1 MTLYQLKSERG
12 VATLI
17 ALLMMGMLL
26 LIGLAALSTSD
37 DEITI
42 AGNEMQEMRAFYA
55 AEAGLE
61 KATALLQSEYDST
74 GVPPTIMPSGSE
86 TVNDCDV
93 VYTSAD
99 EGAAVQRPL
108 SQGALAGLNALVKT
122 FTVTSTGTSDIDN
135 SQVALSQQFEV
146 ALVPIFQFAVFYG
159 TDLEIAP
166 GADMNLIGRVH
177 SNGNLYLQANSTL
190 NMSSFVTASG
200 DILHGRKG
208 PGSAGTGDVR
218 IKDAYG
224 NFVTMKD
231 GTDWLDADDSKW
243 YDSSVGRWGGRVQD
257 ASHGVTDLNLP
268 LTNTDDPH
276 KLIERDDG
284 TNPDS
289 YENKATLVIKDGVA
303 MRLMED
309 GTWQNVTASMVAD
322 GVITYTSNKFYDQR
336 EAKWV
341 DCTELDVNKMYDE
354 GYGPTNGVVYFSDEV
369 SGSTDWPALRLKNG
383 AELDG
388 GLSVVSENPMY
399 TLGNFNSVNKKPA
412 SLMADAVTFLSNNW
426 ASGGYDA
433 KSTLTKTNRPAN
445 NTTVNASY
453 LTGNVETTSTDY
465 SGGFE
470 NLPRFLEDWS
480 SGRTLSWKGSAVN
493 LWNSIQAIGT
503 WTGTYYNPPV
513 RDWQYDTDLD
523 DPNKLP
529 PETPVVR
536 IFQRVGWKQEYVGYQ
551 E

>member
-1 MTLYQLKSERG
+1 MTLYRLKSERG

-37 DEITI
+37 DEIQI

-61 KATALLQSEYDST
+61 KATALLQTEYDST
-74 GVPPTIMPSGSE
+74 GVPPTLMPSGTESL
-86 TVNDCDV
+86 NGCQV
-93 VYTSAD
+93 VYDSQD

-108 SQGALAGLNALVKT
+108 SQGSLAGLNALVKT
-122 FTVTSTGTSDIDN
+122 FTVTSTGSSDVDN

-166 GADMNLIGRVH
+166 GADMSLIGRVH
-177 SNGNLYLQANSTL
+177 SNGNLYVQAGSTL
-190 NMSSFVTASG
+190 KMSSFVTASG

-208 PGSAGTGDVR
+208 PGSTDNGDVQ
-218 IKDAYG
+218 IKDANG

-231 GTDWLDADDSKW
+231 GSNWLDANDSKW
-243 YDSSVGRWGGRVQD
+243 YDSSIGRWGGRVQD
-257 ASHGVTDLNLP
+257 GAHGVTELNLP

-276 KLIERDDG
+276 KLIERADG
-284 TNPDS
+284 GNSDS
-289 YENKATLVIKDGVA
+289 YENKAGLIIKDGVA
-303 MRLMED
+303 MRLMSD
-309 GTWQNVTASMVAD
+309 GTWQDVTASMVAD
-322 GVITYTSNKFYDQR
+322 GALTYTSNKFYDQR

-341 DCTELDVNKMYDE
+341 DCTEVDVEEMYDN
-354 GYGPTNGVVYFSDEV
+354 GYAPDNGVLYFSDEV

-383 AELDG
+383 SELG
-388 GLSVVSENPMY
+388 SGLAVVSENPMY
-399 TLGNFNSVNKKPA
+399 TLGNFNSVDKKPA

-433 KSTLTKTNRPAN
+433 KSTFTKSNRPAG
-445 NTTVNASY
+445 NTVINCSY
-453 LTGNVETTSTDY
+453 LTGNVETTSSDY

-470 NLPRFLEDWS
+470 NLPRFLETW
-480 SGRTLSWKGSAVN
+480 SGRTMTWSGSAVN
-493 LWNSIQAIGT
+493 LWNAAQAIGT
-503 WTGTYYNPPV
+503 WNGTYYDPPA
-513 RDWQYDTDLD
+513 RNWSYDTDLD

>member
-1 MTLYQLKSERG
+1 MTRNRLKSERG

-37 DEITI
+37 DEVTI

-61 KATALLQSEYDST
+61 RATAMLQSEYDST
-74 GVPPTIMPSGSE
+74 GVPPVVMPDGEE

-93 VYTSAD
+93 TYSTAD
-99 EGAAVQRPL
+99 GGAAVQRPL
-108 SQGALAGLNALVKT
+108 SQGPLAGLNALVKT
-122 FTVTSTGTSDIDN
+122 FTVTSTGVSNTDN

-166 GADMNLIGRVH
+166 GADMSLIGRVH
-177 SNGNLYLQANSTL
+177 SNGNLYIQAGSTL
-190 NMSSFVTASG
+190 KMSSFVTASG

-208 PGSAGTGDVR
+208 PGGVDNGDVQ
-218 IKDAYG
+218 IKDANG
-224 NFVTMKD
+224 NFVSMKD
-231 GTDWLDADDSKW
+231 GSDWLDADDTKW
-243 YDSSVGRWGGRVQD
+243 YDSSIGRWGGRVQD
-257 ASHGVTDLNLP
+257 ASHGVSDLNLP
-268 LTNTDDPH
+268 LSSSDDPH
-276 KLIERDDG
+276 KLIERSDG
-284 TNPDS
+284 GNTDS
-289 YENKATLVIKDGVA
+289 YENLAGLVIKDGVA
-303 MRLMED
+303 LRKQAD
-309 GTWQNVTASMVAD
+309 GTWVDVTASMVAD
-322 GVITYTSNKFYDQR
+322 GSLSYTSNKFYDQR
-336 EAKWV
+336 EGKWV
-341 DCTELDVNKMYDE
+341 DCTELDVEKMYDN
-354 GYGPTNGVVYFSDEV
+354 GYAPTNGVVYFSDQI
-369 SGSTDWPALRLKNG
+369 SGGTDWPALRLKNG
-383 AELDG
+383 SQLDA

-412 SLMADAVTFLSNNW
+412 SLMADAVTFLSNSW

-433 KSTLTKTNRPAN
+433 KSTWSKSDRQAS
-445 NTTVNASY
+445 NTTVNCSY
-453 LTGNVETTSTDY
+453 LTGNVETTSTNY

-470 NLPRFLEDWS
+470 NLPRFLESWGSSRHMYWS
-480 SGRTLSWKGSAVN
+480 GSAVN
-493 LWNSIQAIGT
+493 LWNSTQAIGQ
-503 WTGTYYNPPV
+503 WGGSYYDPPA
-513 RDWQYDTDLD
+513 RDWSYDTDLD